1 MEPIVIL
8 SLTLLA
14 ILIHS
19 LLMKKRTTK
28 KVLEVTFL
36 YFMVIQVGLGGI
48 MAFIMHVFFG
58 AKTAA
63 MIGWAAGSPFQFEV
77 GVADLAFGVTALLV
91 PWIRGTYWLAAALAN
106 ATFLLGCSIGHFMSV
121 YQRGDTAV
129 YNVGPVLFIS
139 DIFIPIS
146 ILILA
151 IILNKKK

>member
-8 SLTLLA
+8 SLTLIA

-28 KVLEVTFL
+28 KVLEITFL

-63 MIGWAAGSPFQFEV
+63 MIGWAAGSPFQYEV

-91 PWIRGTYWLAAALAN
+91 PWIRGTYWIAAALVN
-106 ATFLLGCSIGHFMSV
+106 AIFLLGCSVGHVISLV
-121 YQRGDTAV
+121 KSGNTAA
-129 YNVGPVLFIS
+129 YNAGPVLFIS
-139 DIFIPIS
+139 DIAIPIS
-146 ILILA
+146 ILVLA